1 MQLPNAILFL
11 SHVVYSDG
19 SAHYPVEE
27 DTYELPSEGFVPT
40 SEHFAEGYTDAEFQE
55 THTIL
60 ADGGD
65 RFGVSAVAFDQQ
77 EELLWM
83 GNQGVS
89 IVKIYVMWCK
99 ETTSCSTIMSF
110 TVLFNVNFS
119 TE

>member
-1 MQLPNAILFL
+1 MLSVILFIL
-11 SHVVYSDG
+11 YVVYADG

-27 DTYELPSEGFVPT
+27 ESYEMPNEGFVPT

-60 ADGGD
+60 ADGGE
-65 RFGVSAVAFDQQ
+65 RFGVSAIAFDQQ

-89 IVKIYVMWCK
+89 ILKIFL
-99 ETTSCSTIMSF
+99 T
-110 TVLFNVNFS
+110 FS
-119 TE
+119 AIQRYQ

>member
-1 MQLPNAILFL
+1 VKQAHFTTSHVCAYSCEWVIVILFL
-11 SHVVYSDG
+11 PHVVYADG
-19 SAHYPVEE
+19 SAHYPVGE
-27 DTYELPSEGFVPT
+27 DTYELPSEGFVAT

-60 ADGGD
+60 ADGGE

-89 IVKIYVMWCK
+89 ITKI
-99 ETTSCSTIMSF
+99 IQR
-110 TVLFNVNFS
+110 
-119 TE
+119 

>member
-1 MQLPNAILFL
+1 MCVRACRSEWVIVILLFL
-11 SHVVYSDG
+11 RAVYADG

-27 DTYELPSEGFVPT
+27 DTYELPSEGFVPA

-60 ADGGD
+60 ADGGE

-89 IVKIYVMWCK
+89 IVKMFRDNLDN
-99 ETTSCSTIMSF
+99 M
-110 TVLFNVNFS
+110 
-119 TE
+119 

>member
-1 MQLPNAILFL
+1 MYA
-11 SHVVYSDG
+11 DD

-27 DTYELPSEGFVPT
+27 ESYELPSDGFVPT

-60 ADGGD
+60 ADGGE

-89 IVKIYVMWCK
+89 ILNIFL
-99 ETTSCSTIMSF
+99 T
-110 TVLFNVNFS
+110 FNALQRGQ
-119 TE
+119 

>member
-1 MQLPNAILFL
+1 M
-11 SHVVYSDG
+11 SYVVYADG

-27 DTYELPSEGFVPT
+27 ESYELPSEGFVPT
-40 SEHFAEGYTDAEFQE
+40 SEHFAEAYTDAEFQE

-60 ADGGD
+60 ADGGE

-89 IVKIYVMWCK
+89 IYHLMQVRGHCI
-99 ETTSCSTIMSF
+99 ILL
-110 TVLFNVNFS
+110 LFYHNL
-119 TE
+119 

>member
-1 MQLPNAILFL
+1 
-11 SHVVYSDG
+11 VYADG
-19 SAHYPVEE
+19 STHYPVEE

-40 SEHFAEGYTDAEFQE
+40 SEHFAEGYTGAEFQE

-60 ADGGD
+60 ADGGE

-89 IVKIYVMWCK
+89 TIKIFEDSSDNVQK
-99 ETTSCSTIMSF
+99 EATNCCCCHHPPA
-110 TVLFNVNFS
+110 LFPP
-119 TE
+119 T